1 MSTQRPEK
9 VGEPA
14 WTSIRYGFLVIL
26 IGGLV
31 LTGAQLVG
39 GSIPGW
45 TSTGPAFITVGAFGI
60 AGGYIGRALSRRGE

>member
-9 VGEPA
+9 FGEPA

-31 LTGAQLVG
+31 LTVAQLLG
-39 GSIPGW
+39 GSIPSW
-45 TSTGPAFITVGAFGI
+45 TSTGPAFMTVGAFGI
-60 AGGYIGRALSRRGE
+60 AGGYIGRALARRGK